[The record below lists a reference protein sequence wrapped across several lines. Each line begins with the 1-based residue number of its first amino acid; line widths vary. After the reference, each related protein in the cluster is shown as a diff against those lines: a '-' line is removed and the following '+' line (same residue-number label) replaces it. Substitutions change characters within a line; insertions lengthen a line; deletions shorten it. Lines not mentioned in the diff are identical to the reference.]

1 MENFK
6 EIAEKCLAGEL
17 SGTFVT
23 AFDNNWHSSYLQRYA
38 ILGHEMPEQYV
49 LGPGIIYNDR
59 GQCTSNEKVKIVD
72 FIPDTMKDFKEIAE
86 KCLAGKLSG
95 TFILHNGEKKH
106 VSKKDQTIH
115 KDYLDPYS
123 PYIIGNRKYSRCGVI
138 LPISNNE
145 NPYDIVD
152 FIPDDITQRK
162 IEINIPEGKVPVM
175 EQTEKGVVIT
185 WKEHE
190 LTYTELLN
198 EFRNNLNCIHTN
210 FVNSASQ
217 AFYKKVEV
225 IRKLTN
231 IRNYFGGDKPTNSWI
246 ITIDSALRPFVIK
259 NPKPYRETCF
269 IYFDTQE
276 HAQMAINML
285 GDELKYLFESW

>member
-1 MENFK
+1 MNNFK

-49 LGPGIIYNDR
+49 LGPGVIYNKL
-59 GQCTSNEKVKIVD
+59 GQCESRKEVKIID
-72 FIPDTMKDFKEIAE
+72 FIPDNMQKQI
-86 KCLAGKLSG
+86 
-95 TFILHNGEKKH
+95 
-106 VSKKDQTIH
+106 
-115 KDYLDPYS
+115 
-123 PYIIGNRKYSRCGVI
+123 
-138 LPISNNE
+138 
-145 NPYDIVD
+145 
-152 FIPDDITQRK
+152 K
-162 IEINIPEGKVPVM
+162 IDIPEGKVPVM
-175 EQTEKGVVIT
+175 EQAENGVVIT
-185 WKEHE
+185 WKEKE
-190 LTYTELLN
+190 LTYN
-198 EFRNNLNCIHTN
+198 DIIMEFGNNPKFISNSVRNTDIDRPGNQ
-210 FVNSASQ
+210 S
-217 AFYKKVEV
+217 FYKKVEV
-225 IRKLTN
+225 LRKLIN

-285 GDELKYLFESW
+285 GDELKHLFEPW